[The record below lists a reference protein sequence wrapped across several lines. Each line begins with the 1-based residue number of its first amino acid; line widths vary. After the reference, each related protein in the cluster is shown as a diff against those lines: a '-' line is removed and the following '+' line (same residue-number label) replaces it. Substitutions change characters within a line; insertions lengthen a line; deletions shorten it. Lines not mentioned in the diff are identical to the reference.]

1 MRDTSAH
8 DNPSATRIFVDD
20 APGNPFRTSHLPWNL
35 EFDPDDAPGNP
46 FRTSHLPWNLEFDPA
61 VAPTTTRVDLGEP
74 WVVGCRVGRMSGRRS
89 APEIRNTQGEYA
101 AVLMVHSGTEI
112 LTQQGR
118 TTEVRAGTAALW
130 DGVRPVECFSAATLV
145 KSTMFIPRALLAGA
159 VPDLDSVFVRTIENS
174 ATLRLLT
181 GWLDVSM
188 RQTSL
193 DRDAAHTAGR
203 MAVDLLHSA
212 LARTRGDVSESR
224 EVLLLQIKDF
234 LDRNLG
240 DPDLTLDM
248 VARANAVSVR
258 YLHMLFQGTG
268 ETAREFLRRR
278 RLERAQRLLLGS
290 GPELPV
296 AEVAI
301 RSGFDSPS
309 SFSRAYR
316 TRFGVAPR
324 EARRQSTAA

>member
-1 MRDTSAH
+1 MRDISAH
-8 DNPSATRIFVDD
+8 DNPSATGTFVDD
-20 APGNPFRTSHLPWNL
+20 GPGNPFK
-35 EFDPDDAPGNP
+35 
-46 FRTSHLPWNLEFDPA
+46 TSHLPWNLEFDPA

-74 WVVGCRVGRMSGRRS
+74 WVVGCRVGRMSGRRR
-89 APEIRNTQGEYA
+89 APEIRDTPGEYVA
-101 AVLMVHSGTEI
+101 LLMVHHGTEI
-112 LTQQGR
+112 LAQQGR
-118 TTEVRAGTAALW
+118 STEVPAGTAALW
-130 DGVRPVECFSAATLV
+130 DGVRPVECFSAASLV
-145 KSTMFIPRALLAGA
+145 KSTMFVPRALLAGA
-159 VPDLDSVFVRTIENS
+159 VPDLESVFVRTIEDS

-188 RQTSL
+188 RQTIL
-193 DRDAAHTAGR
+193 DRDTAHTAGR

-212 LARTRGDVSESR
+212 LARTRGDVSDSR